1 MSAVKV
7 MKVRIPL
14 PREHGAWAVLLVPL
28 FVATGA
34 VGQWGVRS
42 GLLLGTV
49 LSLYL
54 ARYPLVLWARSR
66 FELFPEKGLSIL
78 SVWLAIG
85 LGLGAV
91 LTFNYRLYLLV
102 PFAMAGALFLLVHLM
117 LVRYRNERTI
127 LGEFLGI
134 GALTLTAP
142 AAFYAA
148 TGSMSALA
156 FLLWFVNVVYFGA
169 SVFYVKMRVA
179 DRSRTASL
187 QRPEGRL
194 FAGSL
199 LLYQGVALSGIALL
213 SYFGLLP
220 PLTVVAFLPM
230 TLHMAVDAARREKQ
244 LDIKR
249 LGFTLVGHSVAFA
262 LLVVGAFWISP
273 E

>member
-1 MSAVKV
+1 MSAIKA
-7 MKVRIPL
+7 MKVRVPL
-14 PREHGAWAVLLVPL
+14 PREHGAWAVLLIPL
-28 FVATGA
+28 FVAMGVA
-34 VGQWGVRS
+34 GQWGVRS
-42 GLLLGTV
+42 SLLLGAV

-66 FELFPEKGLSIL
+66 FEMFPEKGLSIL

-102 PFAMAGALFLLVHLM
+102 PFAVVGALFLLVHLM

-127 LGEFLGI
+127 VGEFLGI

-142 AAFYAA
+142 AAFYAV
-148 TGSMSALA
+148 TGSVAARA
-156 FLLWFVNVVYFGA
+156 FLLWFVNVAYFGA

-179 DRSRTASL
+179 DRSRTEK
-187 QRPEGRL
+187 PEGRL

-199 LLYQGVALSGIALL
+199 LLYQAVVLICIGLL
-213 SYFGLLP
+213 SYFDLLP
-220 PLTVVAFLPM
+220 PLIFVAFLPM
-230 TLHMAVDAARREKQ
+230 ALHTVVDAARREKQ

-249 LGFTLVGHSVAFA
+249 LGFTLVAHSVVFA
-262 LLVVGAFWISP
+262 LLAVGTFWIGS